1 MRQNS
6 QQLKSNRTD
15 GLDVEIEVLKSDW
28 ITTSNQSNCMG
39 DQVLEVSGT
48 KFMPRCINSTD
59 GLYEDTR

>member
-1 MRQNS
+1 M
-6 QQLKSNRTD
+6 
-15 GLDVEIEVLKSDW
+15 EIEVLKSDW

-59 GLYEDTR
+59 DYMKILDKINAIG